1 MCCKRSNLKFD
12 VMQSVSFA
20 AIWPCRS
27 MLDLLCGLFAAFS
40 VACMSF
46 QITAC
51 CCHLTGPQAHNTHQ
65 MSLIMVQAI
74 QQSRNIQPQFWHQI
88 HQQRVIITQ
97 TYLKKHKICEPSL
110 VRYNFFMQA
119 KQYLQSLTY
128 IYICLFP
135 TFLILS

>member
-51 CCHLTGPQAHNTHQ
+51 CCHLTGPHAHNTHQ
-65 MSLIMVQAI
+65 MSPHYQGWAI
-74 QQSRNIQPQFWHQI
+74 IRNRPYSKAEISRHQR
-88 HQQRVIITQ
+88 HQQRVIIAQDIPEITMYVNQ
-97 TYLKKHKICEPSL
+97 VWFFIGLLSMLNNNNIYNLWLICDII
-110 VRYNFFMQA
+110 M
-119 KQYLQSLTY
+119 
-128 IYICLFP
+128 
-135 TFLILS
+135 